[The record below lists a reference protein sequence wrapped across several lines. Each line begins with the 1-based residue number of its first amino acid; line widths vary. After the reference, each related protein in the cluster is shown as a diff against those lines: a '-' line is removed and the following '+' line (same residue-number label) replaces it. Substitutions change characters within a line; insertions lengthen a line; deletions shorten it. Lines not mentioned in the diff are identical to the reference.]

1 MHLINEVI
9 VTTLFMEL
17 LVQITQELQRRLL
30 LLIEEVLLGS
40 CVKTSVRTPLHQI
53 LQSHAW
59 RQLLLLILEALG
71 HSSEIEVLSLCLIS
85 RINLMRYLIL
95 RCRLIVT
102 LSVFNLCLV
111 AVSTVSSLGVG
122 LLLIS
127 AKSSSVLV
135 TVAFLRS

>member
-1 MHLINEVI
+1 MHLINEVV

-59 RQLLLLILEALG
+59 R
-71 HSSEIEVLSLCLIS
+71 
-85 RINLMRYLIL
+85 
-95 RCRLIVT
+95 
-102 LSVFNLCLV
+102 
-111 AVSTVSSLGVG
+111 
-122 LLLIS
+122 
-127 AKSSSVLV
+127 
-135 TVAFLRS
+135 